1 MVRRFDCEGVFMRT
15 NKILNY
21 ESILQVLDE
30 TGCPFCRFLKNFQA
44 SLLQDPKEKDIH
56 RLCNFHT
63 WGLAAS
69 QRAATAADLFLH
81 LLDRYFHT
89 PPTSSCDICVLLQ
102 LEEDRRI
109 REFIGCANHKLVSQW
124 IRTPAALCFVHG
136 TKLKD
141 SASPLFASTIN
152 SIMENYRQRLIEEIT
167 SLRDEYQPNA
177 ARWGVLGHA
186 AEFLVSQRGLH
197 T

>member
-1 MVRRFDCEGVFMRT
+1 MRA
-15 NKILNY
+15 NKILDY

-30 TGCPFCRFLKNFQA
+30 AGCPFCRFMKNFQA
-44 SLLQDPKEKDIH
+44 ALLQDQTVKDIH
-56 RLCNFHT
+56 HLCNFHT

-69 QRAATAADLFLH
+69 QRAAFAAGLFLD
-81 LLDRYFHT
+81 LLTAQPDAI
-89 PPTSSCDICVLLQ
+89 PASSCDICIVLL

-109 REFIGCANHKLVSQW
+109 REFIGCAQHKLVAQW
-124 IRTPAALCFVHG
+124 MRSRAALCTVHG
-136 TKLKD
+136 TKLKN
-141 SASPLFASTIN
+141 SASPVFASTI
-152 SIMENYRQRLIEEIT
+152 SAIVEKYRENLIEELT
-167 SLRDEYQPNA
+167 YLRDEYQPDT